1 MDKTDRAIIHHLLAD
16 GRLPNNELADRVGLS
31 PSPCLRR
38 VRALEAAGVITGYHA
53 AVDPAAL
60 GRGLEVLLHV
70 EMADQRS
77 EVIEAFEEAVLRL
90 DEVVSCRRMFGT
102 PDYLMQIAVADMAA
116 YEQLYMTEL
125 TRMPGVARTN
135 SQFAMKTVKATPGQH
150 W

>member
-1 MDKTDRAIIHHLLAD
+1 MDKTDHAIVSQLMAD

-53 AVDPAAL
+53 SVDPAAL
-60 GRGLEVLLHV
+60 GRGLGVLLHV

-77 EVIEAFEEAVLRL
+77 EVIEAFETTALGL
-90 DEVVSCRRMFGT
+90 DDVVSCRRMFGA
-102 PDYLMQIAVADMAA
+102 PDYLMQIAVPDMSA

-135 SQFAMKTVKATPGQH
+135 SQFAMKTVKTTPGHH